1 MPDSKYCLH
10 CCLERRECT
19 CDAGTRGRPVENPV
33 FCLPA
38 GTLLDGKYSIGRVL
52 GAGGFGITYLAVDEN
67 LGLRVAVKEYMP
79 RSDAVR
85 SSDGVSILPG
95 TVDDQDSFEFGLQK
109 FVEEARVLA
118 RISEKDNPRIVSIHG
133 FFKANGTA
141 YLVMRYLEG
150 QTLSSLLKSKG
161 GSLPENEAIVIL
173 TAMLDGLRE
182 IHSAGLIHRD
192 IKPQNVFI
200 TNDGGIKLIDFGA
213 ARYAQGAQSR
223 GLTQVFTP
231 PYAPSE
237 QYSLRGD
244 QGPWTDIYA
253 VGVTFYQMLT
263 ARLPDDAL
271 SRLRDPSF
279 VGPHAATGGKV
290 SKALDGVIAKAI
302 SPEVGDRFRSVDE
315 FFEALSLPSS
325 VKLNYQAP
333 PKQEPKVSPPQVM
346 ESPAKVVP
354 KSSSSEASQD
364 ESPVRPHWEAVDISE
379 DIPLRSKGSKNPGL
393 YIFVTLIVVVLGVVA
408 YQVVIPQLDREFW
421 HDDEAWHEPAS
432 GWETPVPAGGGSDL
446 EWVRISGGSFSMGSN
461 DGDSYGDEEPVHR
474 VTVPT
479 FEMTKT
485 QVTVEQYKACVNAG
499 ACTAPDTGGSCNWGQ
514 SDRGKHPINCV
525 DWHQAQAYAKW
536 AGGRLP
542 SEAEWEYAARSGGRD
557 WKYPWSNE
565 EATCDRAVMDD
576 GSGNGCGRGNTT
588 WPVCSKPRGNT
599 THGLCDM
606 AGNVYEWAQDWYHDS
621 YSGAPTDGSAWEKPT
636 GSIRVRRGGA
646 WPAGARGVRAAFRD
660 SNSPGIR
667 IASLGFRLARD
678 SL

>member
-231 PYAPSE
+231 PYAP
-237 QYSLRGD
+237 
-244 QGPWTDIYA
+244 
-253 VGVTFYQMLT
+253 
-263 ARLPDDAL
+263 
-271 SRLRDPSF
+271 
-279 VGPHAATGGKV
+279 
-290 SKALDGVIAKAI
+290 
-302 SPEVGDRFRSVDE
+302 
-315 FFEALSLPSS
+315 
-325 VKLNYQAP
+325 
-333 PKQEPKVSPPQVM
+333 
-346 ESPAKVVP
+346 
-354 KSSSSEASQD
+354 
-364 ESPVRPHWEAVDISE
+364 
-379 DIPLRSKGSKNPGL
+379 
-393 YIFVTLIVVVLGVVA
+393 
-408 YQVVIPQLDREFW
+408 
-421 HDDEAWHEPAS
+421 
-432 GWETPVPAGGGSDL
+432 
-446 EWVRISGGSFSMGSN
+446 
-461 DGDSYGDEEPVHR
+461 
-474 VTVPT
+474 
-479 FEMTKT
+479 
-485 QVTVEQYKACVNAG
+485 
-499 ACTAPDTGGSCNWGQ
+499 
-514 SDRGKHPINCV
+514 
-525 DWHQAQAYAKW
+525 
-536 AGGRLP
+536 
-542 SEAEWEYAARSGGRD
+542 
-557 WKYPWSNE
+557 
-565 EATCDRAVMDD
+565 RAVFLK
-576 GSGNGCGRGNTT
+576 G
-588 WPVCSKPRGNT
+588 
-599 THGLCDM
+599 
-606 AGNVYEWAQDWYHDS
+606 
-621 YSGAPTDGSAWEKPT
+621 
-636 GSIRVRRGGA
+636 
-646 WPAGARGVRAAFRD
+646 
-660 SNSPGIR
+660 
-667 IASLGFRLARD
+667 
-678 SL
+678 

>member
-1 MPDSKYCLH
+1 MPEYCLH
-10 CCLERRECT
+10 CCLEHRECT

-67 LGLRVAVKEYMP
+67 LGLRVAIKEYMP

-150 QTLSSLLKSKG
+150 QTLSGLLKSKG

-271 SRLRDPSF
+271 SRLRDPTF

-290 SKALDGVIAKAI
+290 SKALDGVIAKAM
-302 SPEVGDRFRSVDE
+302 SPEVGDRYRSVDE

-325 VKLNYQAP
+325 VKLNYQEP
-333 PKQEPKVSPPQVM
+333 PKQPHQTIVEARKQGQERIDADKAAMVEPYRVKRDAEEDHQLIVKGLGDIHHTLRFVHI
-346 ESPAKVVP
+346 PAGTFMMG
-354 KSSSSEASQD
+354 SSEGERPRFSD
-364 ESPVRPHWEAVDISE
+364 EAQH
-379 DIPLRSKGSKNPGL
+379 K
-393 YIFVTLIVVVLGVVA
+393 VTLTRPFAMMV
-408 YQVVIPQLDREFW
+408 
-421 HDDEAWHEPAS
+421 
-432 GWETPVPAGGGSDL
+432 TPVTQSLWQFVMGNNPSYFMGPDL
-446 EWVRISGGSFSMGSN
+446 PVERVSWEDVQDFIQKLNKKLGI
-461 DGDSYGDEEPVHR
+461 DSL
-474 VTVPT
+474 
-479 FEMTKT
+479 
-485 QVTVEQYKACVNAG
+485 
-499 ACTAPDTGGSCNWGQ
+499 
-514 SDRGKHPINCV
+514 
-525 DWHQAQAYAKW
+525 
-536 AGGRLP
+536 RLP
-542 SEAEWEYAARSGGRD
+542 TEAEWEYA
-557 WKYPWSNE
+557 
-565 EATCDRAVMDD
+565 CRAGTTGTRYGELHKIAWYNGNSD
-576 GSGNGCGRGNTT
+576 GKTH
-588 WPVCSKPRGNT
+588 PVGTKAPNAW
-599 THGLCDM
+599 GLYDM
-606 AGNVYEWAQDWYHDS
+606 LGNVWEWCQDWYGD
-621 YSGAPTDGSAWEKPT
+621 YPSGSVAGPT
-636 GSIRVRRGGA
+636 GPSTGSGRVFRGGS
-646 WPAGARGVRAAFRD
+646 WSNGTRYQRAAYRGSD
-660 SNSPGIR
+660 SSGHR
-667 IASLGFRLARD
+667 YHDLGFRLTR
-678 SL
+678 SVP

>member
-1 MPDSKYCLH
+1 MPEYCLH
-10 CCLERRECT
+10 CCLEHRECT

-38 GTLLDGKYSIGRVL
+38 GALLDDKYRIGRVL

-67 LGLRVAVKEYMP
+67 LGLRVAIKEYMP

-150 QTLSSLLKSKG
+150 QTLSGLLKSKG

-271 SRLRDPSF
+271 SRLRDPTF

-290 SKALDGVIAKAI
+290 SKALDGVIAKAM
-302 SPEVGDRFRSVDE
+302 SPEVGDRYRSVDE

-325 VKLNYQAP
+325 VKLNYQEP
-333 PKQEPKVSPPQVM
+333 PKQPHQTIVEARKQGQERIDADKAAMVEPYRVKRDAEEDHQLIVKGLGDIHHTLRFVHI
-346 ESPAKVVP
+346 PAGTFMMG
-354 KSSSSEASQD
+354 SSEGERPRFSD
-364 ESPVRPHWEAVDISE
+364 EAQH
-379 DIPLRSKGSKNPGL
+379 K
-393 YIFVTLIVVVLGVVA
+393 VTLTRPFAMMV
-408 YQVVIPQLDREFW
+408 
-421 HDDEAWHEPAS
+421 
-432 GWETPVPAGGGSDL
+432 TPVTQSLWQFVMGNNPSYFMGPDL
-446 EWVRISGGSFSMGSN
+446 PVERVSWEDVQDFIQKLNKKLGI
-461 DGDSYGDEEPVHR
+461 DSL
-474 VTVPT
+474 
-479 FEMTKT
+479 
-485 QVTVEQYKACVNAG
+485 
-499 ACTAPDTGGSCNWGQ
+499 
-514 SDRGKHPINCV
+514 
-525 DWHQAQAYAKW
+525 
-536 AGGRLP
+536 RLP
-542 SEAEWEYAARSGGRD
+542 TEAEWEYA
-557 WKYPWSNE
+557 
-565 EATCDRAVMDD
+565 CRAGTTGTRYGELHKIAWYNGNSD
-576 GSGNGCGRGNTT
+576 GKTH
-588 WPVCSKPRGNT
+588 PVGTKAPNAW
-599 THGLCDM
+599 GLYDM
-606 AGNVYEWAQDWYHDS
+606 LGNVWEWCQDWYGD
-621 YSGAPTDGSAWEKPT
+621 YPSGSVAGPT
-636 GSIRVRRGGA
+636 GPSTGSGRVFRGGS
-646 WPAGARGVRAAFRD
+646 WSNGTRYQRAAYRGSD
-660 SNSPGIR
+660 SSGHR
-667 IASLGFRLARD
+667 YHDLGFRLTR
-678 SL
+678 SVP

>member
-1 MPDSKYCLH
+1 MPEYCLH
-10 CCLERRECT
+10 CCLEHRECT

-67 LGLRVAVKEYMP
+67 RGLRVAIKEYMP

-150 QTLSSLLKSKG
+150 QTLSGLLKSKG

-271 SRLRDPSF
+271 SRLRDPTF

-290 SKALDGVIAKAI
+290 SKALDGVIAKAM
-302 SPEVGDRFRSVDE
+302 SPEVGDRYRSVDE

-325 VKLNYQAP
+325 VKLNYQEP
-333 PKQEPKVSPPQVM
+333 PKQPHQTIVEARKQGQERIDADKAAMVEPYRVKRDAEEDHQLIVKGLGDIHHTLRFVHI
-346 ESPAKVVP
+346 PAGTFMMG
-354 KSSSSEASQD
+354 SSEGERPRFSD
-364 ESPVRPHWEAVDISE
+364 EAQH
-379 DIPLRSKGSKNPGL
+379 K
-393 YIFVTLIVVVLGVVA
+393 VTLTRPFAMMV
-408 YQVVIPQLDREFW
+408 
-421 HDDEAWHEPAS
+421 
-432 GWETPVPAGGGSDL
+432 TPVTQSLWQFVMGNNPSYFMGPDL
-446 EWVRISGGSFSMGSN
+446 PVERVSWEDVQDFIQKLNKKLGI
-461 DGDSYGDEEPVHR
+461 DSL
-474 VTVPT
+474 
-479 FEMTKT
+479 
-485 QVTVEQYKACVNAG
+485 
-499 ACTAPDTGGSCNWGQ
+499 
-514 SDRGKHPINCV
+514 
-525 DWHQAQAYAKW
+525 
-536 AGGRLP
+536 RLP
-542 SEAEWEYAARSGGRD
+542 TEAEWEYA
-557 WKYPWSNE
+557 
-565 EATCDRAVMDD
+565 CRAGTTGTRYGELHKIAWYNGNSD
-576 GSGNGCGRGNTT
+576 GKTH
-588 WPVCSKPRGNT
+588 PVGTKAPNAW
-599 THGLCDM
+599 GLYDM
-606 AGNVYEWAQDWYHDS
+606 LGNVWEWCQDWYGD
-621 YSGAPTDGSAWEKPT
+621 YPSGSVAGPT
-636 GSIRVRRGGA
+636 GPSTGSGRVFRGGS
-646 WPAGARGVRAAFRD
+646 WSNGTRYQRAAYRGSD
-660 SNSPGIR
+660 SSGHR
-667 IASLGFRLARD
+667 YHDLGFRLTR
-678 SL
+678 SVP

>member
-1 MPDSKYCLH
+1 MPDYCLH
-10 CCLERRECT
+10 CCLEHRECT

-67 LGLRVAVKEYMP
+67 LGLRVAIKEYMP

-150 QTLSSLLKSKG
+150 QTLSGLLKSKG

-237 QYSLRGD
+237 QYSLKGD

-271 SRLRDPSF
+271 SRLRDPTF

-302 SPEVGDRFRSVDE
+302 SPEVGDRYRSVDE

-325 VKLNYQAP
+325 VKLNYQEP
-333 PKQEPKVSPPQVM
+333 PKQEPQVSPKQVM

-364 ESPVRPHWEAVDISE
+364 ESPVRRH
-379 DIPLRSKGSKNPGL
+379 
-393 YIFVTLIVVVLGVVA
+393 F
-408 YQVVIPQLDREFW
+408 
-421 HDDEAWHEPAS
+421 DEAAIRAVSDHLSPLKRRRRTTIYILAVAIAF
-432 GWETPVPAGGGSDL
+432 GLGGVIYLLAGQLGGSGL
-446 EWVRISGGSFSMGSN
+446 EWVRIEGGSFDMGSD
-461 DGDSYGDEEPVHR
+461 DGFSNERPVHR

-479 FEMTKT
+479 FEITKT
-485 QVTVEQYKACVNAG
+485 QVTVDQYRACVDAG
-499 ACTAPDTGGSCNWGQ
+499 FCTAPDEDYYCNWGQ

-542 SEAEWEYAARSGGRD
+542 TEAEWEYAARSGGRD
-557 WKYPWSNE
+557 WKYPWGDE
-565 EATCDRAVMDD
+565 EATCERAVMYD
-576 GSGNGCGRGNTT
+576 GSNNGCGRNST

-599 THGLCDM
+599 TQGLCDM
-606 AGNVYEWAQDWYHDS
+606 TGNVWEWVQDWYHDS
-621 YSGAPTDGSAWEKPT
+621 YNGAPTDGSAWEKPT
-636 GSIRVRRGGA
+636 GSYRVYRGGS
-646 WPAGARGVRAAFRD
+646 WYYFARYVRAAVRHYY
-660 SNSPGIR
+660 SPGYR
-667 IASLGFRLARD
+667 GYYLGFRLARNA
-678 SL
+678 L

>member
-10 CCLERRECT
+10 CCLEHRECT

-67 LGLRVAVKEYMP
+67 RGLRVAIKEYMP

-150 QTLSSLLKSKG
+150 QTLSGLLKSKG

-271 SRLRDPSF
+271 SRLRDPTF

-290 SKALDGVIAKAI
+290 SKALDGVIAKAM
-302 SPEVGDRFRSVDE
+302 SPEVGDRYRSVDE

-325 VKLNYQAP
+325 VKLNYQEP
-333 PKQEPKVSPPQVM
+333 PKQPHQTIVEARKQGQERIDADKAAMVEPYRVKRDAEEDHQLIVKGLGDIHHTLRFVHI
-346 ESPAKVVP
+346 PAGTFMMG
-354 KSSSSEASQD
+354 SSEGERPRFSD
-364 ESPVRPHWEAVDISE
+364 EAQH
-379 DIPLRSKGSKNPGL
+379 K
-393 YIFVTLIVVVLGVVA
+393 VTLTRPFAMMV
-408 YQVVIPQLDREFW
+408 
-421 HDDEAWHEPAS
+421 
-432 GWETPVPAGGGSDL
+432 TPVTQSLWQFVMGNNPSYFMGPDL
-446 EWVRISGGSFSMGSN
+446 PVERVSWEDVQDFIQKLNKKLGI
-461 DGDSYGDEEPVHR
+461 DSL
-474 VTVPT
+474 
-479 FEMTKT
+479 
-485 QVTVEQYKACVNAG
+485 
-499 ACTAPDTGGSCNWGQ
+499 
-514 SDRGKHPINCV
+514 
-525 DWHQAQAYAKW
+525 
-536 AGGRLP
+536 RLP
-542 SEAEWEYAARSGGRD
+542 TEAEWEYA
-557 WKYPWSNE
+557 
-565 EATCDRAVMDD
+565 CRAGTTGTRYGELHKIAWYNGNSD
-576 GSGNGCGRGNTT
+576 GKTH
-588 WPVCSKPRGNT
+588 PVGTKAPNAW
-599 THGLCDM
+599 GLYDM
-606 AGNVYEWAQDWYHDS
+606 LGNVWEWCQDWYGD
-621 YSGAPTDGSAWEKPT
+621 YPSGSVAGPT
-636 GSIRVRRGGA
+636 GPSTGSGRVFRGGS
-646 WPAGARGVRAAFRD
+646 WSNGTRYQRAAYRGSD
-660 SNSPGIR
+660 SSGHR
-667 IASLGFRLARD
+667 YHDLGFRLTR
-678 SL
+678 SVP